1 MVRRREAQ
9 VLAVVPIVF
18 ANLWHDFRLLLPMTF
33 TDIQRDEE
41 FVQNPY
47 PWLRLGI
54 LCRLTSIAV
63 SSQHAD
69 VNPYPNNRRM
79 WMR

>member
-1 MVRRREAQ
+1 MARPQEAQ
-9 VLAVVPIVF
+9 ELTVVPIVF
-18 ANLWHDFRLLLPMTF
+18 ANLWHDFRLLLPMTL
-33 TDIQRDEE
+33 TDIQLDEE

-47 PWLRLGI
+47 PWPRLGI

-69 VNPYPNNRRM
+69 VNPYPNNRPM